1 MGNCICII
9 PCLHRKT
16 NDLPLYQLTGTYKAK
31 VVDVYDG
38 DTITI
43 VLLNKCSFEKHK
55 LRLYGIDTPEMK
67 PLRNDPNRDE
77 IKKNALI
84 SKNKLSELVLNKIIE
99 VDLIGNEKYGRLLGT
114 VFTINYCSRT
124 DINQYMIDN
133 NYAYAY
139 FGGTKQ
145 STQI

>member
-9 PCLHRKT
+9 PYLNTKT
-16 NDLPLYQLTGTYKAK
+16 NDLPLYQLIGTYRAK

-43 VLLNKCSFEKHK
+43 VLLNKCGFEKHK

-84 SKNKLSELVLNKIIE
+84 SKNKLSELILNKIIE

-114 VFTINYCSRT
+114 VFITNYCSRT